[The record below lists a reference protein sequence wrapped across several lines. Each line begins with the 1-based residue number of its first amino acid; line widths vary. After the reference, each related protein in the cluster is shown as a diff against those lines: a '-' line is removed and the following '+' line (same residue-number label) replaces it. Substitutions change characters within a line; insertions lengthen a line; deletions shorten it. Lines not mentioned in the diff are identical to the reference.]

1 MMKLKRVL
9 PGVAVAVLGMSP
21 LAALAQEDWST
32 STTEAINASAG
43 TVIGQFFTVLPYILG
58 GVAAVVLTMWGI
70 KWIFSLFRR
79 K

>member
-1 MMKLKRVL
+1 MKAYLV
-9 PGVAVAVLGMSP
+9 GASSAMGT
-21 LAALAQEDWST
+21 LALSIAARAQEDWST
-32 STTEAINASAG
+32 STTAAINASAT

-79 K
+79 R